1 MESLSNLVFEPWL
14 IFIIISL
21 ATFRITRVITTDVI
35 FDVPRN
41 KIWKKYPP
49 HTSIGYLLT
58 CNWCMSIWVASLL
71 VICYTIIPT
80 FTLALSSI
88 FALSAV
94 AGLISSKLDD

>member
-1 MESLSNLVFEPWL
+1 MESLSHIELDSWL

-21 ATFRITRVITTDVI
+21 ATFRITRVLTTDVI
-35 FDVPRN
+35 FESLRD

-49 HTSIGYLLT
+49 HTSIGYLFT
-58 CNWCMSIWVASLL
+58 CNWCMSVWVASLL
-71 VICYTIIPT
+71 VICYTIIPAL
-80 FTLALSSI
+80 TLIASSI